1 MWEGTREVFPLIW
14 SSQVAA
20 VDEMHAKA
28 IAARASIT
36 QSQGRSM
43 ISHSFT
49 AV

>member
-14 SSQVAA
+14 YSQVAA
-20 VDEMHAKA
+20 VDEIHAKA
-28 IAARASIT
+28 IAASASIT
-36 QSQGRSM
+36 QSPERSM

>member
-20 VDEMHAKA
+20 VDEIYAEA
-28 IAARASIT
+28 IAASASIT
-36 QSQGRSM
+36 QSPERSM
-43 ISHSFT
+43 ISNSLT

>member
-20 VDEMHAKA
+20 VDEIYAKA
-28 IAARASIT
+28 IAVSSSFT
-36 QSQGRSM
+36 QSPERSM
-43 ISHSFT
+43 ICHSFT